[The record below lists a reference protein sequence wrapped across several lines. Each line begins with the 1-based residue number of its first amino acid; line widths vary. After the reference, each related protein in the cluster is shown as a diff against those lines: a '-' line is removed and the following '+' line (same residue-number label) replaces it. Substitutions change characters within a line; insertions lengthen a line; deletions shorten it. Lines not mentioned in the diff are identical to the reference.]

1 MEYLKQIC
9 DAETGDG
16 MILIAACTHNKDDSK
31 QTTNDMM
38 LGLVK
43 RGTQIYMFMMMGV
56 FALVI
61 FIFDTCKIQ

>member
-1 MEYLKQIC
+1 
-9 DAETGDG
+9 

-38 LGLVK
+38 IGLVK
-43 RGTQIYMFMMMGV
+43 RCMQIYMFMLMGV

-61 FIFDTCKIQ
+61 FVCETCKI